1 LNNYGTLLKKIRLEK
16 GLSQKDV
23 YSGIMTRQTY
33 YLIETNVSMPSF
45 DKFLLIL
52 EKLFLSVK
60 EFLYLLDPEAFPEES
75 HLYYQMSQAVF
86 KKDEQCLKFLVQS
99 AEQFYKTTNNKKY
112 FHLYLIA
119 QAMLLI
125 NFKTEGIKT
134 NHSLK
139 RLMRPIK
146 NYLIGVDTWYLYE
159 LKLLNNA
166 LYCFNLAE
174 AISLSN
180 LVTQKVGALSQ
191 TEAFQDAKLRIYLN
205 LSSLCLSYK
214 DYTHTM
220 HFSKLA
226 KQNALMDY
234 RLFETLIADLNYA
247 IAHSAVTSKQQTAK
261 IKKYLEILDYLDY
274 DKIVEEYQNI
284 LKTNGIN

>member
-1 LNNYGTLLKKIRLEK
+1 MNNYGTLLKKIRLEK

-60 EFLYLLDPEAFPEES
+60 EFLYLLDPEVFPEEN

-86 KKDEQCLKFLVQS
+86 KKDEQCLNFLVQS
-99 AEQFYKTTNNKKY
+99 SEQLYKATKNKKY

-119 QAMLLI
+119 QAMHLI
-125 NFKTEGIKT
+125 NFKKEDTKT
-134 NHSLK
+134 NRSLTH
-139 RLMRPIK
+139 LMRPIK

-166 LYCFNLAE
+166 LYCFNLSE
-174 AISLSN
+174 AISLSK
-180 LVTQKVGALSQ
+180 LVTQKVGPLSQ
-191 TEAFQDAKLRIYLN
+191 TEVFKDAKLRIYLN

-214 DYTHTM
+214 DYSHTM

-234 RLFETLIADLNYA
+234 RLFESLIADLNHA
-247 IAHSAVTSKQQTAK
+247 IAHSAVTSKQRTAK

-274 DKIVEEYQNI
+274 GKVVEDYHDI
-284 LKTNGIN
+284 LENNGIN